1 MTLADAAEKYQKK
14 MEVLVTT
21 ASRHV
26 EEFKAAEA
34 RVLRARDN
42 LNNIYREQAVQIQVT
57 FGEVSFAFYASFF
70 PTGKVTIL

>member
-1 MTLADAAEKYQKK
+1 

-21 ASRHV
+21 ASTYV

-34 RVLRARDN
+34 RVLRVRDN
-42 LNNIYREQAVQIQVT
+42 LNNIYREGAIKIQAT
-57 FGEVSFAFYASFF
+57 FGEVSFTFYASFF